1 MFKLIS
7 VKNSVLAASI
17 MVASVFSAVSAKAEG
32 YFIEQNA
39 YIVGVATW
47 DVLNVRAWP
56 ASYSK
61 KVSYI
66 PHHGTNVW
74 VQRCI
79 VKHGASDWCKVK
91 YKGQWGWVN
100 KSYLGFYYH

>member
-1 MFKLIS
+1 MFKSIS
-7 VKNSVLAASI
+7 VKNTILAASLAATSI
-17 MVASVFSAVSAKAEG
+17 FTALPAQAEG
-32 YFIEQNA
+32 YFIEKRA

-47 DVLNVRAWP
+47 DVLNMRAWP
-56 ASYSK
+56 ASYSQK
-61 KVSYI
+61 ISHI
-66 PHHGTNVW
+66 PHHGSNVW

-100 KSYLGFYYH
+100 KSYLGFNYH